1 MSVPATVPASVS
13 TSAPVTVR
21 DAVDSV
27 RSSLSEA
34 GIAVPRLEARLL
46 VGHALGGGAEAVVG
60 DPQRPLTGDQRSR
73 LDAALAR
80 RVLRE
85 PLAYILGGREFW
97 SLPFRV
103 TADTLVPRPETE
115 TLVEAALAWA
125 GERRSGDAA
134 MRILDLGTGSGCL
147 LLALL
152 SELPGAWG
160 VGVDL
165 SAAALAVARDNADAL
180 GLARRACF
188 AAGDWASALGGGFD
202 LVVANPPYIADAE
215 LPGLAPEIV
224 RFEPRLALAG
234 GADGL
239 AAYRVIAPRLRRLVA
254 PGGAA
259 FLEVGAG
266 QAPEVAAMLS
276 GHGFQGV
283 DIKTDLAGVGRCLRA
298 VAGEFDGR

>member
-1 MSVPATVPASVS
+1 LSAFVS
-13 TSAPVTVR
+13 IRA
-21 DAVDSV
+21 AVDGV
-27 RSSLSEA
+27 WSSLSEA
-34 GIAVPRLEARLL
+34 GVDVPRLEARLL
-46 VGHALGGGAEAVVG
+46 VGHVLGVGAEVLVG

-73 LDAALAR
+73 LDGLLAR
-80 RVLRE
+80 RVRRE
-85 PLAYILGGREFW
+85 PLAHILGGREFW
-97 SLPFRV
+97 SLPIRV

-115 TLVEAALAWA
+115 TLVEAALEWV
-125 GERRSGDAA
+125 GERLAGAA
-134 MRILDLGTGSGCL
+134 ELRILDLGTGSGCL

-152 SELPGAWG
+152 SELPRAFG

-180 GLARRACF
+180 GLACRAGF
-188 AAGDWASALGGGFD
+188 VGGDWGSALGGGFD
-202 LVVANPPYIADAE
+202 LVVANPPYVADGE
-215 LPGLAPEIV
+215 LTALAPEIV

-239 AAYRVIAPRLRRLVA
+239 AAYRAIAPQLPRLLA

-266 QAPEVAAMLS
+266 QAPSVAAMLA
-276 GHGFQGV
+276 GHGLQDV

-298 VAGEFDGR
+298 VAGEFRGW

>member
-1 MSVPATVPASVS
+1 L
-13 TSAPVTVR
+13 SAPVT
-21 DAVDSV
+21 DPITIGGAVDCV
-27 RSSLSEA
+27 RSSLSAA

-46 VGHALGGGAEAVVG
+46 VGHVLGGGVEAVVG
-60 DPQRPLTGDQRSR
+60 DPQRPLTGDQQSR
-73 LDAALAR
+73 LDALTER
-80 RVLRE
+80 RVWRE
-85 PLAYILGGREFW
+85 PLAYILGNREFW
-97 SLPFRV
+97 SLPIRV

-115 TLVEAALAWA
+115 TLVEAVLAWVEEHRG
-125 GERRSGDAA
+125 GEAE

-152 SELPGAWG
+152 SELPHAWG

-165 SAAALAVARDNADAL
+165 SAAALAVARDNAEAL

-188 AAGDWASALGGGFD
+188 AVGDWGGGLGGGFD
-202 LVVANPPYIADAE
+202 LVVANPPYVSDAE
-215 LPGLAPEIV
+215 LATLAPEIV

-239 AAYRVIAPRLRRLVA
+239 AAYRAIAPQLRRLLV

-266 QAPEVAAMLS
+266 QATRVSAMLA
-276 GHGFQGV
+276 GHGLQGV
-283 DIKTDLAGVGRCLRA
+283 DFKTDLAGVGRCLWA
-298 VAGEFDGR
+298 VAGDSHGR